1 MFVTEVADSARDM
14 ERVLVTGVAGFIG
27 SHLAEGLLRR
37 GVAVTG
43 VDARSPASDPGAAE
57 NLAGLVGHH
66 DFHLV
71 VADLVTADLTP
82 LLEDVSVV
90 FHLAAMAGVRQ
101 SWGDRFADYLACN
114 VIATQRLL
122 EACTAAE
129 VPRLVAASSSS
140 VYGHACAGPSR
151 EDDPLAPASPYGVT
165 KLAAERLCS
174 VYATRRHASTSVVAL
189 RYFTVYGPRQRP
201 DMAISRILRA
211 AISGRGVPLYGDG
224 RQRRDFTY
232 VGDAVAATMAAATA
246 DTQMAVVNVGSGRSH
261 TLGEVL
267 DLVGTITGTVVPV
280 LHRLDQPG
288 DVEVTAADL
297 AGAHKLLGYQPST
310 DLAGGL
316 RQQWTWLTS
325 RHHGLAR
332 VIADVAGMQ

>member
-1 MFVTEVADSARDM
+1 M

-27 SHLAEGLLRR
+27 SHLAEGLLGR

-43 VDARSPASDPGAAE
+43 VDSRSPASDPGAAE
-57 NLAGLVGHH
+57 NLAGLVGRD

-82 LLEDVSVV
+82 LLEDVPVV
-90 FHLAAMAGVRQ
+90 FHLAAMAGVRR

-122 EACTAAE
+122 EACAAAE

-140 VYGHACAGPSR
+140 VYGHASTGPSR

-165 KLAAERLCS
+165 KLAAERLCAA
-174 VYATRRHASTSVVAL
+174 YATRRQASTSVVAL

-232 VGDAVAATMAAATA
+232 VSDAVAATMAAATA
-246 DTQMAVVNVGSGRSH
+246 DTQMAVVNVGSGRST
-261 TLGEVL
+261 TLKEVL
-267 DLVGTITGTVVPV
+267 DLVAAITGGAVPV

-297 AGAHKLLGYQPST
+297 TRAQELLGYQPST
-310 DLAGGL
+310 DLAAGL

-325 RHHGLAR
+325 RHHSSAHLT
-332 VIADVAGMQ
+332 ADVAGQ

>member
-1 MFVTEVADSARDM
+1 M

-27 SHLAEGLLRR
+27 SHLADHLLRR

-43 VDARSPASDPGAAE
+43 LDSRSPASDPRAAE
-57 NLAGLVGHH
+57 NLAGLISHQS
-66 DFHLV
+66 FHLV

-82 LLEDVSVV
+82 LLEDVPVV
-90 FHLAAMAGVRQ
+90 FHLAAMAGVRR

-122 EACTAAE
+122 EACAAAE
-129 VPRLVAASSSS
+129 VLRMVTASSSS
-140 VYGHACAGPSR
+140 VYGHAGTGPSR

-165 KLAAERLCS
+165 KLAAERLCAA
-174 VYATRRHASTSVVAL
+174 YATRRQASTSVVAL

-211 AISGRGVPLYGDG
+211 AMSGRGVPLYGDG
-224 RQRRDFTY
+224 TQRRDFTY
-232 VGDAVAATMAAATA
+232 VGDIVAATVAAATA
-246 DTQMAVVNVGSGRSH
+246 DAQMAVVNIGSGRS
-261 TLGEVL
+261 TMLSEVL
-267 DLVGTITGTVVPV
+267 DLVAAITGTSVPV

-297 AGAHKLLGYQPST
+297 TRARELLGYQPST
-310 DLAGGL
+310 DLAEGV
-316 RQQWTWLTS
+316 RQQWAWLAS
-325 RHHGLAR
+325 RQHGPAR
-332 VIADVAGMQ
+332 VTADAAAQ

>member
-1 MFVTEVADSARDM
+1 MATRDRAVWHFAVDSAPLRIPVTTMIQWVRGMFVTEVADSARDM

-101 SWGDRFADYLACN
+101 SWGDRFAAYLACN

-224 RQRRDFTY
+224 RQRRDLTY
-232 VGDAVAATMAAATA
+232 VRGARPATVAPPTCGTPVALGSR
-246 DTQMAVVNVGSGRSH
+246 GSGRSPP
-261 TLGEVL
+261 LR
-267 DLVGTITGTVVPV
+267 VG
-280 LHRLDQPG
+280 
-288 DVEVTAADL
+288 
-297 AGAHKLLGYQPST
+297 
-310 DLAGGL
+310 
-316 RQQWTWLTS
+316 
-325 RHHGLAR
+325 
-332 VIADVAGMQ
+332 